1 MAIAWRKYA
10 GSKAFFRH
18 ESEMGHAIEPFTI
31 VAYVHRQLLHKK
43 KDVVYGLLFLL
54 HDLAGLESRNP
65 TRNLPTFNTAVLM
78 CLLVAENQLRCFV
91 RHNQRQKTTLT
102 SSCAALKSWNILQLI
117 HLKLTR

>member
-43 KDVVYGLLFLL
+43 KRCGLW
-54 HDLAGLESRNP
+54 
-65 TRNLPTFNTAVLM
+65 TTFFAT
-78 CLLVAENQLRCFV
+78 
-91 RHNQRQKTTLT
+91 
-102 SSCAALKSWNILQLI
+102 
-117 HLKLTR
+117 

>member
-65 TRNLPTFNTAVLM
+65 TRNPPTFNTAVLM

-91 RHNQRQKTTLT
+91 RHNQ
-102 SSCAALKSWNILQLI
+102 N
-117 HLKLTR
+117 HKLTIKLTHVALQS